1 MELSLSTSAQNE
13 ADLKLGEGPTDSV
26 DICTLLDKESHNLD
40 VAIPR
45 RHVQRSL
52 LVGAYT

>member
-1 MELSLSTSAQNE
+1 VELSLSTSAQNE
-13 ADLKLGEGPTDSV
+13 ADLKLGEGPTDGI
-26 DICTLLDKESHNLD
+26 DICTLLDKKPHNLD
-40 VAIPR
+40 VAVPR